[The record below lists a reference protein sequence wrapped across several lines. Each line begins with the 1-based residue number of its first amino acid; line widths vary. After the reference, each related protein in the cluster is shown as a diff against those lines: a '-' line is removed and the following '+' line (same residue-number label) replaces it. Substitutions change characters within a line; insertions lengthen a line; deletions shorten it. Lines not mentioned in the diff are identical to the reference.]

1 MFAMKG
7 FFIAMHVPTSFVK
20 DKNKIT
26 RALYRIAKN
35 RFDVRKERNFLNDIK
50 NLGYNIHT
58 Y

>member
-1 MFAMKG
+1 
-7 FFIAMHVPTSFVK
+7 MHVPTSFVK

-35 RFDVRKERNFLNDIK
+35 GLDIRTEWNFLNDIN
-50 NLGYNIHT
+50 NLGYNTHI